1 MNPCHSSWENALTYA
16 YRLIRTGKEFGE
28 LRIELSEEQTIT
40 INSIVKQLYGC
51 RRSQIRVLPSPKLP
65 DHLAVFIHL
74 YSLYWSIGR
83 VHRRLAPLVIPVIND
98 MVPILQ
104 TDSFLWLGHTKI
116 RRIHFP
122 YSLAQACYLLYM
134 SLTTCDKQIS
144 LRQLLNTPWK
154 ESVPTINLLAIA
166 IILMYTTQ
174 SHVGNEQRASTG
186 ESCIT
191 ELSVNRSL
199 FADREFKLS
208 DDTF

>member
-1 MNPCHSSWENALTYA
+1 
-16 YRLIRTGKEFGE
+16 
-28 LRIELSEEQTIT
+28 
-40 INSIVKQLYGC
+40 
-51 RRSQIRVLPSPKLP
+51 
-65 DHLAVFIHL
+65 
-74 YSLYWSIGR
+74 
-83 VHRRLAPLVIPVIND
+83 
-98 MVPILQ
+98 MVPIFQ
-104 TDSFLWLGHTKI
+104 TDSFLWLGYTKI

-122 YSLAQACYLLYM
+122 D
-134 SLTTCDKQIS
+134 SLTHTGYLFYMPLATRDKQIS

-199 FADREFKLS
+199 FADR
-208 DDTF
+208 